1 MIFAYKGID
10 KNGKKIK
17 STIEAPSLDEAK
29 KKLSSKGIIY
39 SSLKEDIRLFSNLLG
54 GKKRYKIDLKT
65 LSTISRELSMYLK
78 AGITIVNA
86 IRIISN
92 QYKKDKKLS
101 LFFSMVATLLN
112 EGKTFYQALEEQ
124 KIYILPQFYKQ
135 SIKVSQKS
143 GVLDQV
149 LFELAKFLRE
159 QERINKQIQSAMAY
173 PSFILIISFF
183 MVGFMLSFV
192 VPKITSIFTQIHQQL
207 PLVTRIVITIGE
219 TIKRDG
225 VVIVIMLVLSILF
238 YIMALRYSKSF
249 KFFIHS
255 LMLKIPFFN
264 TLIEKTE
271 LARFSYMASLL
282 IRSGIPMAQVINLSS
297 NILKNEVIKDTFLQA
312 SSQVVE
318 GKKLSI
324 ALTKTSYSIDDSFI
338 QAIALGEETSEVEDV
353 LKNLSELYFEEN
365 HDKVT
370 LLLSLIEPIMM
381 LIVGGIIGFI
391 VTAMLLPIFSMNI
404 GS

>member
-17 STIEAPSLDEAK
+17 STIEASSLDEAK

-39 SSLKEDIRLFSNLLG
+39 SSLKEDIKLFSNLLG
-54 GKKRYKIDLKT
+54 AKKRYKIDAKT
-65 LSTISRELSMYLK
+65 LSSISRELSMYLK

-86 IRIISN
+86 IKIISN
-92 QYKKDKKLS
+92 QYKNDKKLS
-101 LFFSMVATLLN
+101 LFFSTISSLLD

-124 KIYILPQFYKQ
+124 KIYLLPLFYKQ
-135 SIKVSQKS
+135 SIRVSEKS

-149 LFELAKFLRE
+149 LFELARFLKE

-173 PSFILIISFF
+173 PSFILTISFF

-192 VPKITSIFTQIHQQL
+192 VPKITSIFAQMHQEL
-207 PLVTRIVITIGE
+207 PLITRIVITAGDIM
-219 TIKRDG
+219 KKDG
-225 VVIVIMLVLSILF
+225 VAIIIIFILLVFAYIL
-238 YIMALRYSKSF
+238 ALKYSKSF
-249 KFFIHS
+249 RFSIH
-255 LMLKIPFFN
+255 LIMLKIPFFN

-282 IRSGIPMAQVINLSS
+282 IRSGIPIAQVINLSS

-318 GKKLSI
+318 GKRLSI
-324 ALTKTSYSIDDSFI
+324 ALTKTPYHISDSFI
-338 QAIALGEETSEVEDV
+338 QAVALGEETSEVEDV

-370 LLLSLIEPIMM
+370 LLLSLLEPVMM

-404 GS
+404 GG

>member
-101 LFFSMVATLLN
+101 LFFSTVATLLN

-207 PLVTRIVITIGE
+207 PLATRIVITIGE

-324 ALTKTSYSIDDSFI
+324 ALTKTSYGIDDSFI

-391 VTAMLLPIFSMNI
+391 VTAMLLPIFSINV
-404 GS
+404 GN

>member
-101 LFFSMVATLLN
+101 LFFSTVATLLN

-207 PLVTRIVITIGE
+207 PLATRIVITIGE

-324 ALTKTSYSIDDSFI
+324 ALTKTSYGIDDSFI

-391 VTAMLLPIFSMNI
+391 VTAMLLPIFSMNV
-404 GS
+404 GN